1 MGGKGLRH
9 THWESNQTVPTT
21 LYLRDKSAY
30 TTAWPP
36 SLLSNFYNERE
47 QQLFSVLLPLQTV
60 VPQSLSD
67 FWLIWLLIQL
77 ISKIKATKQLK
88 LSLTF

>member
-1 MGGKGLRH
+1 M
-9 THWESNQTVPTT
+9 PTT
-21 LYLRDKSAY
+21 LHLSDKSAY
-30 TTAWPP
+30 TTAWPR

-47 QQLFSVLLPLQTV
+47 QQLFSLLLPLQTV

-77 ISKIKATKQLK
+77 SSKIKATKQLK